1 MCTNRFWTIANI
13 NRKDRFIPMEI
24 IRPLKLGTISLPD
37 AESRLVCRTILLDM
51 LGEAT
56 ITVDEGDLGG
66 VTGLFWKHVDLSL
79 ATLYLPKTPLRLTAS
94 GIGTP
99 GIVILRATDGP
110 MIVHHRQQV
119 FTLASR
125 DVILLPADTSSEIVL
140 PDGGRFDCAHLPH
153 SAIAPLQKSLDRLLL
168 RKFHAECLPLQLLT
182 NYAGYL
188 LRQDHQDKDHASMM
202 VAHFYS
208 LLPVLAQEVAENPS
222 VPDLPQNRVESIKAL
237 IEANLADGSFSIADV
252 AKVEGITPR
261 AIQKIFSRT
270 GTTFSRYVLERR
282 LVLAKTMILSDTAS
296 RPISQI
302 VYSVGFNDLS
312 YFNRTFRSRYGIRPT
327 DLRRMS
333 GQTGDA

>member
-1 MCTNRFWTIANI
+1 
-13 NRKDRFIPMEI
+13 MEV

-37 AESRLVCRTILLDM
+37 SESRLVCRTILLDM

-56 ITVDEGDLGG
+56 ITVEHGDLAG

-79 ATLYLPKTPLRLTAS
+79 VTLYLPKTPLRLLAS

-99 GIVILRATDGP
+99 DIVMLRATDGP
-110 MIVHHRQQV
+110 LIVHHRQKTL
-119 FTLASR
+119 TLAPR

-140 PDGGRFDCAHLPH
+140 PEGGRLDCAHLPH
-153 SAIAPLQKSLDRLLL
+153 LAIAPVRKSLDCLLL
-168 RKFHAECLPLQLLT
+168 RSFQAECLPLQLLT
-182 NYAGYL
+182 HYAGYL
-188 LRQDHQDKDHASMM
+188 LRQDYQNKNHASMM

-208 LLPVLAQEVAENPS
+208 LLPVLAQQVKDDANP
-222 VPDLPQNRVESIKAL
+222 PDAPQNRVESMKTL
-237 IEANLADGSFSIADV
+237 IEANLADGSFSITDV
-252 AKVEGITPR
+252 AKAEGITPR

-282 LVLAKTMILSDTAS
+282 LFLAKTIILADTLAT
-296 RPISQI
+296 PISQI

-327 DLRRMS
+327 DLRRMA
-333 GQTGDA
+333 GHNEEA

>member
-1 MCTNRFWTIANI
+1 
-13 NRKDRFIPMEI
+13 MEI

-37 AESRLVCRTILLDM
+37 SESRLVCRTILLDM

-56 ITVDEGDLGG
+56 ITVEDGDLAG

-79 ATLYLPKTPLRLTAS
+79 ATLYLPKTPLRLTAK

-99 GIVILRATDGP
+99 DIVMLRATDGP
-110 MIVHHRQQV
+110 LIIHHRKHT

-125 DVILLPADTSSEIVL
+125 DVILLPADTSTDLVL
-140 PDGGRFDCAHLPH
+140 PEGGRLDCAHLPH
-153 SAIAPLQKSLDRLLL
+153 LATVPFRKSLDSLLL
-168 RKFHAECLPLQLLT
+168 RRFQAECLPLQLLT

-188 LRQDHQDKDHASMM
+188 LRQDNQDKDHASMM

-208 LLPVLAQEVAENPS
+208 LLPVLAQQVKEDASP
-222 VPDLPQNRVESIKAL
+222 PDAPQNRVESMKAL
-237 IEANLADGSFSIADV
+237 IEEKLADGSFSITDV
-252 AKVEGITPR
+252 AKHEGITPR

-282 LVLAKTMILSDTAS
+282 LVLAKTLILADTVAT
-296 RPISQI
+296 PISQI
-302 VYSVGFNDLS
+302 VYSIGFNDLS

-327 DLRRMS
+327 DLRRMT
-333 GQTGDA
+333 GQNEEA